1 MKAKQSTNTQL
12 LVQNKTMQ
20 VLEELKLDV
29 SGCFE
34 QMKQGQMKG
43 KVCIMIAC
51 KVIPKKKHDLIL
63 VNGWFKYKTDQEL

>member
-1 MKAKQSTNTQL
+1 
-12 LVQNKTMQ
+12 MQ

-63 VNGWFKYKTDQEL
+63 VNGWFKYKTD